1 MTFFL
6 LGALTALLLCFTSAY
21 LLLRSAKR
29 TTAVCRA
36 LTAFH
41 APETTVRHANTSKDV
56 IVAGVIPSD
65 GIAPQPY
72 EPQPYGSYVDAINAV
87 QALGARKGE
96 AQRMVKMAHDA
107 LLMRGEERNAEAL
120 IREAVAQKGRMQ

>member
-6 LGALTALLLCFTSAY
+6 LGALTVLLLCFTSAY
-21 LLLRSAKR
+21 VLLRSAKR

-56 IVAGVIPSD
+56 IVAGAVSSD

-72 EPQPYGSYVDAINAV
+72 DSYVDAINAV

-107 LLMRGEERNAEAL
+107 LLMRGEERNVGAL